1 MMTGPDTQVQILV
14 HPSADA
20 VAEAI
25 AARLIAR
32 VGELQDHRGAVPQIC
47 LTGGRI
53 ATKAYQ
59 HLTDDGPRS
68 QVDWGLVGFW
78 WGDERW
84 VRADSE
90 DRNDGPVL
98 EIWRDALPLNPDRVH
113 PMPSTMSGISLDD
126 AAARYAG
133 ELGETCFDICLL
145 GVGPDGHVNSIFPEH
160 PSAHAEGRVIAVRSS
175 PKPPPDR
182 ISLTLEVVN
191 QSREVWFCVSGADKA
206 DAVAMALLGAG
217 DVQVPA
223 GGARGTERSIWLLDP
238 EAASRLPKD
247 LIQRGV
253 I

>member
-1 MMTGPDTQVQILV
+1 MTDVDDHTQVLL

-32 VGELQDHRGAVPQIC
+32 IAELQQHQGAVPQVC

-59 HLTDDGPRS
+59 HVADDGPTS
-68 QVDWGLVGFW
+68 AVDWSRVGLW

-84 VRADSE
+84 VAADSE
-90 DRNDGPVL
+90 DRNDAPALAIWKDVL
-98 EIWRDALPLNPDRVH
+98 AFAPDRIH
-113 PMPSTMSGISLDD
+113 PMPATDSGISLDD
-126 AAARYAG
+126 AAARYDD
-133 ELGETCFDICLL
+133 ELGETRFDICLL
-145 GVGPDGHVNSIFPEH
+145 GVGPDGHIASMFPEH
-160 PSAHAEGRVIAVRSS
+160 PSSHAEGRVIGVRNS

-182 ISLTLEVVN
+182 ISLTFEVIN
-191 QSREVWFCVSGADKA
+191 ESSEVWFCVTGDDKA

-223 GGARGTERSIWLLDP
+223 AGAHGTERSLWLLDQD
-238 EAASRLPKD
+238 AASKLPQD
-247 LIQRGV
+247 LGQRGV